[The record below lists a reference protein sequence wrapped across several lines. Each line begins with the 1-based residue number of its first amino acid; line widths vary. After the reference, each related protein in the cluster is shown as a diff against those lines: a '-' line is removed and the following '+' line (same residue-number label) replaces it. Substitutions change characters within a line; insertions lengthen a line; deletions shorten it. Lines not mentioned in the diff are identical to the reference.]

1 MKYRNEEDK
10 CYGITGMAIGITIW
24 NGEDMLYKLDL
35 DNEASQ
41 YVQFTSDYYFSG
53 NPGIPA
59 KESWHY
65 TLKHYQMTV
74 GMLIGNMM
82 CRSLKKNDINY
93 SKVKKALYKSIAE
106 EGKRTCQL
114 EEDEIKTM
122 FDDTYRYLEQ
132 VFSNRSVRDIANDF
146 LLQLYGKNDE
156 VETPMEDRELADA
169 ISQTFRSMVVSI
181 DSSGVQWLITCLD
194 KISNFVNNGYRRE
207 ACEMLAEFI
216 EKTPAD
222 FDMQIQMILRMILK
236 RASDRS
242 DDVLAAAWKA
252 LNALFTRFSPT
263 AMVPH
268 IAFISSMIATVIST
282 ERYKCA

>member
-93 SKVKKALYKSIAE
+93 SKVKKAPYKSIAE

-146 LLQLYGKNDE
+146 AKKLQERRTLFNYE
-156 VETPMEDRELADA
+156 V
-169 ISQTFRSMVVSI
+169 
-181 DSSGVQWLITCLD
+181 
-194 KISNFVNNGYRRE
+194 
-207 ACEMLAEFI
+207 
-216 EKTPAD
+216 
-222 FDMQIQMILRMILK
+222 
-236 RASDRS
+236 
-242 DDVLAAAWKA
+242 KA
-252 LNALFTRFSPT
+252 LLG
-263 AMVPH
+263 MLQ
-268 IAFISSMIATVIST
+268 ML
-282 ERYKCA
+282 